1 MSIFICQYGL
11 YRSVVF
17 LWVQGGVRIMAA
29 RDNLLVMCITVTLLV
44 VTLQKK
50 LTKTK
55 RSIIVLIESVYVSMC
70 VGEGV
75 GGMEEYS
82 SPLSVLCYKL

>member
-1 MSIFICQYGL
+1 
-11 YRSVVF
+11 
-17 LWVQGGVRIMAA
+17 MAA
-29 RDNLLVMCITVTLLV
+29 RDNLLVVYITVTLLV

-50 LTKTK
+50 LAKSK
-55 RSIIVLIESVYVSMC
+55 RSIIVLIESVFVSMC

-82 SPLSVLCYKL
+82 SPPSVLCYNL